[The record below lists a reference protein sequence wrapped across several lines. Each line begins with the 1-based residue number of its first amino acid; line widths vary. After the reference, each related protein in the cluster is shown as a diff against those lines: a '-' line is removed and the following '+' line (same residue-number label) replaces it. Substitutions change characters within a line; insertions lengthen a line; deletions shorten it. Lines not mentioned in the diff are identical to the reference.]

1 MGKFKKCVLHT
12 YINDNCTRLPDE
24 LIFFLLLLFFCGV
37 GLEFSYLIRKSKGL
51 VRNEKTGIV
60 GPLRSVDMRY
70 PEIAD
75 DLVVLLKRVGQ
86 KALKVGEELCPMNC
100 LIFKNHTA
108 LNMLCS
114 PCSFFV
120 VGFPPLF
127 NCTLRNVQGWYD
139 YDLKQGNGRKPL
151 PSVEVENF
159 LSTRRDLKPCRISPE
174 EIIMRV
180 LFPLV
185 NEGFKILEEG
195 IAQRPGDIDVIYL
208 FGYGWPRH
216 TGKLQ
221 SCSLFILLIIHCMTS
236 FLIISIMRLTQ
247 KTKNKTIVLILLYL
261 LCFSIMAPTIYSQ
274 VVPCFGQKMKLDY
287 PLYLQSLR
295 NTGSAIQVVHTSNL
309 VICLEHV

>member
-1 MGKFKKCVLHT
+1 M
-12 YINDNCTRLPDE
+12 
-24 LIFFLLLLFFCGV
+24 

-51 VRNEKTGIV
+51 VRNELTGIV
-60 GPLRSVDMRY
+60 GPHRSLDMRY

-75 DLVVLLKRVGQ
+75 DLVIVLKRVGQ
-86 KALKVGEELCPMNC
+86 KALKVGEEICPMNS
-100 LIFKNHTA
+100 LTFKNHTV
-108 LNMLCS
+108 LNILS
-114 PCSFFV
+114 FPFFV
-120 VGFPPLF
+120 VAFLPPPPLS

-151 PSVEVENF
+151 PSVEVEKF
-159 LSTRRDLKPCRISPE
+159 LLTKRDLKSYRLSPQ
-174 EIIMRV
+174 EIMMRV

-221 SCSLFILLIIHCMTS
+221 SCSLFIWLIIHRMTR
-236 FLIISIMRLTQ
+236 FHVISIMSSTEE
-247 KTKNKTIVLILLYL
+247 TKNKTNILILFYI
-261 LCFSIMAPTIYSQ
+261 LCFLITMPTMNSQ
-274 VVPCFGQKMKLDY
+274 VVLCFGQKMKLDY

-295 NTGSAIQVVHTSNL
+295 NIGSSIQVVHTSNL
-309 VICLEHV
+309 VICLEHVLT